1 MGILD
6 MQLDTNIQVINYEN
20 LIDFYQLVAKLAQI
34 STQSSCKST
43 VKVFNDGITANE
55 ESAHNKL
62 CNTRTK
68 RAMKYGVFSRINLVL

>member
-1 MGILD
+1 
-6 MQLDTNIQVINYEN
+6 MQLDTNIQMINYEN
-20 LIDFYQLVAKLAQI
+20 LIDFNQLVAKFTKI

-68 RAMKYGVFSRINLVL
+68 RAMNMGF